1 MTSGSKK
8 LIIVGTGTFA
18 QVALEYFEQDSPY
31 LVDAFAVER
40 AFLTMSEAYGRPVV
54 AFENIADRYP
64 PSTHDVFVAITYN
77 ELNRVRKR
85 LVVSAKEMGYETAS
99 YTSSHALI
107 AQSAQLGQHCFIFED
122 NVVQPFV
129 NVANNV
135 ILWSGNHIGHHT
147 SVGENCFISSHVVIS
162 GNCEIGP
169 NCFIGVNATIANNV
183 VISPDCWIGPGVV
196 ITQNTEPGQMF
207 PAQKAAVSRVSSIR
221 FFQLDVKDQ
230 AE

>member
-1 MTSGSKK
+1 MTSGSKN
-8 LIIVGTGTFA
+8 LVIVGTGTFA

-40 AFLTMSEAYGRPVV
+40 EFVTMSESCGRPVI
-54 AFENIADRYP
+54 AFEDIADSYP

-85 LVVSAKEMGYETAS
+85 LVDSAIRLGYKTAS
-99 YTSSHALI
+99 YTSPHALV
-107 AQSAQLGQHCFIFED
+107 AQSAQLGQHCFIFEG

-129 NVANNV
+129 NVADNV
-135 ILWSGNHIGHHT
+135 IFWSGNHIGHHT
-147 SVGENCFISSHVVIS
+147 TVGENCFISSHVVIS

-183 VISPDCWIGPGVV
+183 VIAPDCWIGPGVV

-207 PAQKAAVSRVSSIR
+207 PAQKVAVSKVSSLR
-221 FFQLDVKDQ
+221 FFQLGVNDQ
-230 AE
+230 AD